1 MTDDAGVEDL
11 GAVAGPAQDADRRS
25 DLVGASMLSLNS
37 KRPEGAAEPT
47 PVWSTLVML
56 GGEKRNPVLP
66 FSHRLPLLVPGT
78 ADVADVELDI
88 EPEIEP
94 EMQPPNFEPQL
105 APSDEPLRE
114 ITEVDD
120 DGECEDDD
128 DYEDRGLT
136 GETHPECGVDAL

>member
-1 MTDDAGVEDL
+1 
-11 GAVAGPAQDADRRS
+11 
-25 DLVGASMLSLNS
+25 MLSLNS
-37 KRPEGAAEPT
+37 KRPEGAADPT

-56 GGEKRNPVLP
+56 GGKKRNPVLP
-66 FSHRLPLLVPGT
+66 FSHRLPLLFPGT

-94 EMQPPNFEPQL
+94 ELQPPNFEPQL
-105 APSDEPLRE
+105 APPNEPLRE

-120 DGECEDDD
+120 DGEGECEDGDDDD

-136 GETHPECGVDAL
+136 GKTHPECGLMHSR